1 MTTFDSPGV
10 EIVMNPGGNNNKGA
24 DLRHVASNAIHSGVG
39 F

>member
-1 MTTFDSPGV
+1 MDSYIEMDSFDSPG
-10 EIVMNPGGNNNKGA
+10 GNDNNKGA

>member
-1 MTTFDSPGV
+1 MVNIYFLTTFDSPG
-10 EIVMNPGGNNNKGA
+10 GNDNKGA